1 MKRRR
6 KRRGGGLLL
15 ALLAV
20 AAGAAALWF
29 SKESYE
35 SARYPRE
42 YASLVERYAG
52 ENGLPESL
60 VYAVIHTESVFDAQ
74 AVSDVDARGL
84 MQIRRDT
91 FEWISQRMR
100 LRAPPDY
107 DSSCFDPEINI
118 RYGTY
123 LLHILYEE
131 FGSYDLALCAYH
143 AGRGNVNRWLQDP
156 DLSPDGKTVPEIPF
170 SDTAWY
176 VRRVGETREVYQRL
190 YDLA

>member
-1 MKRRR
+1 MKRKRR
-6 KRRGGGLLL
+6 RRGGGLLL

-20 AAGAAALWF
+20 AAGAAALYY
-29 SKESYE
+29 SKASYE
-35 SARYPRE
+35 SARYPLE
-42 YASLVERYAG
+42 YSSLVERYAK
-52 ENGLPESL
+52 ENELPESL
-60 VYAVIHTESVFDAQ
+60 VYAVIHTESVFDKE

-91 FEWISQRMR
+91 FDWVSQRMH
-100 LRAPPDY
+100 LRSPPDY
-107 DSSCFDPEINI
+107 DSSCFDPETNI

-131 FGSYDLALCAYH
+131 FGSYELALCAYH
-143 AGRGNVNRWLQDP
+143 AGRGSVNKWLRDP
-156 DLSPDGKTVPEIPF
+156 EISPDGATVPDIPF

-176 VRRVGETREVYQRL
+176 VRRVGETREIYQRL